1 MDTVLINLYKRV
13 FPKWTF
19 DPHVESP
26 KFIETNHIGV
36 ELTANDYEQDD
47 NMEWSARKTVVLK
60 YL

>member
-47 NMEWSARKTVVLK
+47 NME
-60 YL
+60 